1 MPDGSCF
8 PRLGLWY
15 RTMSMGVGSCALYLH
30 GFPEPYGIY
39 HKVYVRFLISGG
51 SHNLKLKKL
60 CYICIGNNLIKV
72 KTNLF
77 IPTINSR
84 LLQRCNRFFK
94 WCKICL
100 KPVFCPCISVQ
111 VACTGVRTATIWRLA
126 RPIVGAVPASRAF
139 LCPYGTQNRTS
150 GELGAG
156 VWILHVCRLNASLI
170 FFRPVPH
177 PFFFDLRNFKNIFAV
192 IDKSH

>member
-111 VACTGVRTATIWRLA
+111 VACTGVRAVYHSKA
-126 RPIVGAVPASRAF
+126 READ
-139 LCPYGTQNRTS
+139 RT
-150 GELGAG
+150 GLY
-156 VWILHVCRLNASLI
+156 L
-170 FFRPVPH
+170 RPVLFCARTERRTGH
-177 PFFFDLRNFKNIFAV
+177 RANWVREFEFFMFAG
-192 IDKSH
+192 

>member
-111 VACTGVRTATIWRLA
+111 VACTGARAVYQTKAREAGEWGCTCVPCFFCARTERRTGHRANWVRE
-126 RPIVGAVPASRAF
+126 F
-139 LCPYGTQNRTS
+139 
-150 GELGAG
+150 EFFMFAG
-156 VWILHVCRLNASLI
+156 
-170 FFRPVPH
+170 
-177 PFFFDLRNFKNIFAV
+177 
-192 IDKSH
+192 

>member
-1 MPDGSCF
+1 MPDGSCSRA
-8 PRLGLWY
+8 PDCGIVPC
-15 RTMSMGVGSCALYLH
+15 SMGVGSCVI
-30 GFPEPYGIY
+30 GQGISPEPNSDNA
-39 HKVYVRFLISGG
+39 RLTSCFLYG

-111 VACTGVRTATIWRLA
+111 VACTGVRAVYHSKA
-126 RPIVGAVPASRAF
+126 REAGRWGCTCVPCFFCARTERRTGHRANWVREF
-139 LCPYGTQNRTS
+139 
-150 GELGAG
+150 EFFMFAG
-156 VWILHVCRLNASLI
+156 
-170 FFRPVPH
+170 
-177 PFFFDLRNFKNIFAV
+177 
-192 IDKSH
+192 

>member
-111 VACTGVRTATIWRLA
+111 VACTGVRAVYHSKA
-126 RPIVGAVPASRAF
+126 REAGRWGCTCVPCFFCARTERRTGHRANWVREF
-139 LCPYGTQNRTS
+139 
-150 GELGAG
+150 EFFMFAG
-156 VWILHVCRLNASLI
+156 
-170 FFRPVPH
+170 
-177 PFFFDLRNFKNIFAV
+177 
-192 IDKSH
+192 

>member
-1 MPDGSCF
+1 MPDGSCSRA
-8 PRLGLWY
+8 PDCGIVPC
-15 RTMSMGVGSCALYLH
+15 SMGVGSCVI
-30 GFPEPYGIY
+30 GQGISPEPNSDNA
-39 HKVYVRFLISGG
+39 RLTSCFLYG

-111 VACTGVRTATIWRLA
+111 AACTGVRAVTGEGSQGQPHGT
-126 RPIVGAVPASRAF
+126 VPAFRAF
-139 LCPYGTQNRTS
+139 LCPDRNAEPDIGRIGCGS
-150 GELGAG
+150 
-156 VWILHVCRLNASLI
+156 LNSSCLQVKRVTYI
-170 FFRPVPH
+170 F
-177 PFFFDLRNFKNIFAV
+177 
-192 IDKSH
+192 